1 MATKKQNPAVAK
13 RIADRKAF
21 VKDKVASK
29 GISAKQARQRFYV
42 QTRLAELKAAGK
54 PVGPEVRKALQK
66 KFQSG
71 DVSRK
76 GFAPPKKKSGSKST
90 PAIVPMGPAKKG
102 NSTGGDQSVRVGSGG
117 KQVTPAKTSGKYGP
131 WNPKPQ
137 PSMFPKGNSKPKG
150 PKDGRSFGQRV
161 VEAESAKKPKKG
173 ASPVG
178 YRVTKGRR
186 PSYQGEGLKRS

>member
-1 MATKKQNPAVAK
+1 MASKKNNPAVEK
-13 RIADRKAF
+13 RISDRKAF
-21 VKDKVASK
+21 VKDKVSSK

-90 PAIVPMGPAKKG
+90 PAPMGPVKKG
-102 NSTGGDQSVRVGSGG
+102 NSTGGDQPVRVGRGG
-117 KQVTPAKTSGKYGP
+117 KQVTPAKTSSKEPRMTETGKYGP

-137 PSMFPKGNSKPKG
+137 PSMFPKGKSKPKG
-150 PKDGRSFGQRV
+150 PKDSRGFGQRV
-161 VEAESAKKPKKG
+161 VEAEAAKKPVKPK
-173 ASPVG
+173 
-178 YRVTKGRR
+178 
-186 PSYQGEGLKRS
+186 SYPKSVKR

>member
-1 MATKKQNPAVAK
+1 MAMKKDNPAVAK
-13 RIADRKAF
+13 RISDRKAF

-29 GISAKQARQRFYV
+29 GINAKQARQRFYV

-76 GFAPPKKKSGSKST
+76 GFAPPKKKGGSKST
-90 PAIVPMGPAKKG
+90 PAIVPAGPVKKG
-102 NSTGGDQSVRVGSGG
+102 SSTGGDQAVRVGRGG
-117 KQVTPAKTSGKYGP
+117 KQVTPAKTSSKEPRMSETGKYGP

-137 PSMFPKGNSKPKG
+137 PSMFPRGNSKPKG

-161 VEAESAKKPKKG
+161 VEAESAKKSSKPKVYPK
-173 ASPVG
+173 
-178 YRVTKGRR
+178 VTKR
-186 PSYQGEGLKRS
+186 